1 MNIKES
7 INCNSW

>member
-7 INCNSW
+7 RWEQ